1 MIKVDQYQLIREL
14 YAVKGLSQREIAR
27 RLGISRNTV
36 RKYCQ
41 GEFLPFEKS
50 TRQRKPS
57 VMTPEVEEF
66 IRQCFEADEEAPSK
80 QRHTAKRIYD
90 RLVEEKG
97 FTGGE
102 STVRQYVRKLKNKSA
117 EAFVPLEFDPGE
129 AMQVDWGEATVLMG
143 GKKTTV
149 HVFCARLCFSA
160 MPFVIAFP
168 FERLEALLEGHIEAF
183 KFFNGVPQRAIYD
196 NVRTIVKEGWGK
208 HVASEQK
215 DFVQLKAHYAFKST
229 FCNPGQAN
237 EKGLVE
243 NLVGWSRNNIFVPVP
258 RVNSLQELNDL
269 LRKRCLNYQSHTIR
283 GRSRSVGQEFEIEKS
298 RLTALPKRHME
309 PIRQVIAKVNHFATV
324 RFERNRYSV
333 PVNYVGSDVTV
344 KASVFEVSVWHRGQQ
359 IASHPRRYDANA
371 VSYRLEHYLP
381 LLEKKPRAVWN
392 AQPVRHTDLPEVF
405 WDFAKKLASD
415 YEVIKLLKLTSQHG
429 VSTVL
434 PAVQK
439 ALDCG
444 SYSCEGVLRHL
455 EEREQPEPAEPPVNL
470 VQVNQVDLGIYDT
483 MVWGGESA

>member
-1 MIKVDQYQLIREL
+1 LEQNATIKVIHFDRPYYPVILELSSTSDNRGQGDDQSGSISAYQRTVCSERAVATRNCPKTWDFSEYGKEILPGRVSTIREINTATQAFC
-14 YAVKGLSQREIAR
+14 YDPGSR
-27 RLGISRNTV
+27 RVHSTV
-36 RKYCQ
+36 
-41 GEFLPFEKS
+41 
-50 TRQRKPS
+50 
-57 VMTPEVEEF
+57 
-66 IRQCFEADEEAPSK
+66 FEADEEAPSK

-344 KASVFEVSVWHRGQQ
+344 KASVFEVFCM
-359 IASHPRRYDANA
+359 A
-371 VSYRLEHYLP
+371 
-381 LLEKKPRAVWN
+381 PRA
-392 AQPVRHTDLPEVF
+392 TDSFTPSPL
-405 WDFAKKLASD
+405 
-415 YEVIKLLKLTSQHG
+415 
-429 VSTVL
+429 
-434 PAVQK
+434 
-439 ALDCG
+439 
-444 SYSCEGVLRHL
+444 
-455 EEREQPEPAEPPVNL
+455 
-470 VQVNQVDLGIYDT
+470 
-483 MVWGGESA
+483 

>member
-14 YAVKGLSQREIAR
+14 YAVEGLSQREIAR

-36 RKYCQ
+36 RKYCR
-41 GEFLPFEKS
+41 GEVFPFEKS
-50 TRQRKPS
+50 MRQRKPS

-66 IRQCFEADEEAPSK
+66 ILQCFEEDEEAPRK
-80 QRHTAKRIYD
+80 QTHTAKRIYD

-102 STVRQYVRKLKNKSA
+102 STVRHYVRKMRSKPA
-117 EAFVPLEFDPGE
+117 DAFVPLEYDPGE

-143 GKKTTV
+143 DRKATV
-149 HVFCARLCFSA
+149 HIFCARLCFSA

-168 FERLEALLEGHIEAF
+168 YERLEALLEGHIEAF

-196 NVRTIVKEGWGK
+196 NMRTIVKDGWGK

-215 DFVQLKAHYAFKST
+215 DFVQLKAHYAFKSI

-243 NLVGWSRNNIFVPVP
+243 NLVSWIRRNMFVPMP
-258 RVNSLQELNDL
+258 KVNSFEELNEL
-269 LRKRCLNYQSHTIR
+269 LRKRCLSYRNHIIR
-283 GRSRSVGQEFEIEKS
+283 GRKRSVGEEYRIEQS
-298 RLTALPKRHME
+298 RLIPLPKRHME
-309 PIRQVIAKVNHFATV
+309 PIRQVMAKVNHFSVV

-333 PVNYVGSDVTV
+333 PVDYVGSDVTV
-344 KASVFEVSVWHRGQQ
+344 KASVFEVSIWYRGQR
-359 IASHPRRYDANA
+359 IASHLRSYDENA

-392 AQPVRHTDLPEVF
+392 AQPVRHAKLPTEF
-405 WDFAKKLASD
+405 WDFARKLAND
-415 YEVIKLLKLTSQHG
+415 YEVVKLLRLMSQHG
-429 VSTVL
+429 ISAVL
-434 PAVQK
+434 PAIQK
-439 ALDCG
+439 
-444 SYSCEGVLRHL
+444 SYDSGAYSYEGVLKHL
-455 EEREQPEPAEPPVNL
+455 ETREESQLTELPCDPVEI
-470 VQVNQVDLGIYDT
+470 QQVDLRAYDN
-483 MVWGGESA
+483 MVSGGESA